1 MKSKKETRKVA
12 AQTPAP
18 NPNPNPNPAAVSI
31 PLAWRSTILSC
42 AEVDTH
48 RALLLLM
55 YCKATGSRTIKDARD
70 WNPAHWL
77 TRVGIREVPLSN
89 TPYWKWNNRDLIVLF
104 GKQEQKGDAK

>member
-1 MKSKKETRKVA
+1 MKSKKESRKVA
-12 AQTPAP
+12 AQTAPVP
-18 NPNPNPNPAAVSI
+18 NPPPAVSI

-55 YCKATGSRTIKDARD
+55 YCKATGSRTITNARD

-104 GKQEQKGDAK
+104 GATEQKGDRQ